1 MSHRIKKR
9 FARELAKEDNEIN
22 LAYGALLFSQY
33 LTGAFKPA
41 RYLHLLD
48 DLAGPVRADVLAA
61 ETDMARIQVLNH
73 HLFQHLGF
81 TGNSQDYYHPDNS
94 LLNKVL
100 ERWTGIPIS
109 LSVIYLEVGWRLEL
123 PVWGIGMPRHFIVG
137 YGTPEDPIY
146 IDVFNGGRILSEDDC
161 LALAR
166 VPRVH
171 RRSFVR
177 QFLRPVSKRT
187 ILFRML
193 LNLKQIYMANEN
205 WPAAYDTIDL
215 LLVVR
220 PDQFNELKDRGLIAY
235 RLGRL
240 QSAIFDLNR
249 YLFLAPNPTDK
260 EWLTKRVKLMEEE
273 LLRLN

>member
-1 MSHRIKKR
+1 MSSQIKKR
-9 FARELAKEDNEIN
+9 FAREIAKEDNELN
-22 LAYGALLFSQY
+22 LAYAALLFSQY

-41 RYLHLLD
+41 RYLRLLD
-48 DLAGPVRADVLAA
+48 DLAAPIRAEVLAA
-61 ETDMARIQVLNH
+61 DTDLDKIQVLNR

-109 LSVIYLEVGWRLEL
+109 LSVLYLEVGWRLQL

-137 YGTPEDPIY
+137 YGMPEDPVY
-146 IDVFNGGRILSEDDC
+146 IDVFNGGQILSEDDC
-161 LALAR
+161 LTLAR
-166 VPRVH
+166 VPQLH
-171 RRSFVR
+171 RRRFVK
-177 QFLRPVSKRT
+177 QFLRPVTKKA

-193 LNLKQIYMANEN
+193 LNLKQIYMAAEN

-220 PDQFNELKDRGLIAY
+220 PDQFHELKDRGLIAY

-240 QSAIFDLNR
+240 QAAVFDLNR

-260 EWLTKRVKLMEEE
+260 AWLTKRVEMMEEK